1 MGQLLKAHPGT
12 WRGPR
17 PLRFAYRW
25 HRCAPSAVRLRCTTI
40 PRATHT
46 TYKAVAADLRHTL
59 RFEVIAS
66 NSAGHVSAMSKRTA
80 IVQAMPPA
88 GGKAPKN
95 TIRPTISGVP
105 KVGESLSAA
114 AGSWSG
120 TTPIRFAYQWRRCA
134 GATCN
139 PITGAVTR
147 TYSPTANDVGD
158 KLVIHVTAS
167 NSAGTA
173 WADSAQTISVSATPP
188 PSATPPVNTTA
199 PAISGTAHVGG
210 TLTASAGTWTG
221 TAPIGFTYQWRR
233 CAGANCTS
241 VGGSGTGTYVPAA
254 SDVGDTIVVRVTAS
268 NTAGSASADS
278 SATAPV
284 PGGGGGGGGST
295 PPPPTLPVNTATP
308 TISGTARPARP

>member
-1 MGQLLKAHPGT
+1 MRKREVPTRMRLDAVAALGALVVIAIGVTGSASSATIAGGNRGAQLPRAISLPTLSGHAKVGQLLKAHPGT

-147 TYSPTANDVGD
+147 TYSPTANDINAAVIPHGPQTPRIQFCHNLHGVFRLGTVDRLVGCRCSRACRR
-158 KLVIHVTAS
+158 LRAPGPRCRR
-167 NSAGTA
+167 A
-173 WADSAQTISVSATPP
+173 
-188 PSATPPVNTTA
+188 A
-199 PAISGTAHVGG
+199 PA
-210 TLTASAGTWTG
+210 
-221 TAPIGFTYQWRR
+221 
-233 CAGANCTS
+233 C
-241 VGGSGTGTYVPAA
+241 
-254 SDVGDTIVVRVTAS
+254 
-268 NTAGSASADS
+268 
-278 SATAPV
+278 
-284 PGGGGGGGGST
+284 
-295 PPPPTLPVNTATP
+295 
-308 TISGTARPARP
+308 